1 MKENEPDVI
10 PVNNYAKA
18 GSFWGLNLA
27 RVGFDEI
34 AGRNIPGGIR
44 IARITS
50 YNVCYT
56 KLLRAEASDLYDI
69 KMESAAIIRKAAHT
83 LLLQY
88 HHLKLFGFE
97 EVEYY
102 EMVRD
107 LIEEYRLLFI
117 DWVGSFDQTNY
128 VVDRWGLF
136 NPPGV
141 GPNDKNPDDDLPFN
155 IDDFEFDG

>member
-1 MKENEPDVI
+1 MGHQNKIENLPIYKKGEEIYELVSKIVDLI
-10 PVNNYAKA
+10 PMDNEKLQFAKQEILTNALLLMVKVA
-18 GSFWGLNLA
+18 G
-27 RVGFDEI
+27 
-34 AGRNIPGGIR
+34 
-44 IARITS
+44 
-50 YNVCYT
+50 
-56 KLLRAEASDLYDI
+56 AEAADLYDI

-155 IDDFEFDG
+155 IDDFEFDD

>member
-1 MKENEPDVI
+1 MGHQNKIENLPIYKKGEEIYELVSKIVDLI
-10 PVNNYAKA
+10 PSDDEKLQFAKQEILTNALLLMVKVA
-18 GSFWGLNLA
+18 G
-27 RVGFDEI
+27 
-34 AGRNIPGGIR
+34 
-44 IARITS
+44 
-50 YNVCYT
+50 
-56 KLLRAEASDLYDI
+56 AEASDLYDI